1 MNYSKLALA
10 ALLTT
15 AHAFSMNET
24 SCSQKKGYSI
34 QDYLDSK
41 PNLQIC
47 WVHECDLETLNDDP
61 NKFTCVQ
68 GIQNIDGIE
77 KMWRI
82 NLDGNNI
89 TLEGS
94 PFLGLNLQCRVLTLN
109 RNQISSVSPAF
120 FAGLSHLKRLEL
132 NRNNMSELADNLE
145 LLSHLEVLELAGN
158 PVVEDA
164 AQIAKIIKALPH
176 VNIIY

>member
-10 ALLTT
+10 ALFTS
-15 AHAFSMNET
+15 AHIFSMDKP

-34 QDYLDSK
+34 QDYLDSI

-47 WVHECDLETLNDDP
+47 WVHECDLDSLSDAP
-61 NKFTCVQ
+61 NKFTSVQ

-89 TLEGS
+89 KLEGS
-94 PFLGLNLQCRVLTLN
+94 PFLGLNLPCRILTLN
-109 RNQISSVSPAF
+109 RNQISALSPAF
-120 FAGLSHLKRLEL
+120 FAGLSHLKTLEL
-132 NRNNMSELADNLE
+132 NRNNITELPDNLGA
-145 LLSHLEVLELAGN
+145 LSHLDVLELAEN
-158 PVVEDA
+158 PLVKDE
-164 AQIAKIIKALPH
+164 AQIAKIKKALPN
-176 VNIIY
+176 VNIVY